1 MDQPCP
7 ERPRM
12 PRNHTAALGGGANR
26 RVFLGG
32 LVAAGLILPR
42 VAAAQAVDP
51 TTGQAVYGAAAAGQ
65 APDVGVYQIDPAQD
79 TRRNISSF
87 RTQDWRDFYP
97 TLGKGVILAD
107 VTSRA
112 LHFWSGDESIY
123 LVFPSSIPVSEELT
137 KRGRTE
143 VVRKAE
149 RPSWTPTPSM
159 RERDPTLPQRV
170 AGGAEDNPLGV
181 YALYLSWPAY
191 LIHGTHDTRKI
202 GRKSS
207 SGCYGLYNEHIARL
221 YPLVEIGTQVTIF

>member
-1 MDQPCP
+1 MDRPCP
-7 ERPRM
+7 P
-12 PRNHTAALGGGANR
+12 PPCGPASDFSGSASR

-32 LVAAGLILPR
+32 LLACGVALPR
-42 VAAAQAVDP
+42 LATAQAIDP
-51 TTGQAVYGAAAAGQ
+51 TTGQAVYGTAAAGQ
-65 APDVGVYQIDPAQD
+65 APDMGLYQLDPAQD
-79 TRRNISSF
+79 AKRNISAF
-87 RTQDWRDFYP
+87 RNRHWNDFYP
-97 TLGKGVILAD
+97 SLGKGVILAD
-107 VTSRA
+107 INSRA
-112 LHFWSGDESIY
+112 LHFWSGDESTY

-170 AGGAEDNPLGV
+170 EGGAEDNPLGV

-221 YPLVEIGTQVTIF
+221 YPLVEIGTQVAIF